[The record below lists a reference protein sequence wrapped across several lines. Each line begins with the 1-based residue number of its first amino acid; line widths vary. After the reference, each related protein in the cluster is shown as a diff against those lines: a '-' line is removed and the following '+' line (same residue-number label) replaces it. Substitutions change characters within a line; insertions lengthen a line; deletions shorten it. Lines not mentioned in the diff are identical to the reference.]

1 MIMAATEA
9 QKKAM
14 KNYERKVDSFLVRV
28 PKGMKE
34 LITQKAKEN
43 GESVN
48 EMINRLIVKELKK

>member
-1 MIMAATEA
+1 MAATEA

-34 LITQKAKEN
+34 LIAQKAKEN

-48 EMINRLIVKELKK
+48 EMINRLIAKELKK

>member
-48 EMINRLIVKELKK
+48 EMINRLIAKELKK

>member
-1 MIMAATEA
+1 MAATEA

>member
-1 MIMAATEA
+1 MAATEA

-48 EMINRLIVKELKK
+48 EMINRLIAKELKK

>member
-1 MIMAATEA
+1 MAATEA

-48 EMINRLIVKELKK
+48 EMINRLIEKELKK